1 MELEKQAHYLLRDVG
16 KAMRDF
22 AMVAGGD
29 RVAVA
34 VSGGKDSLGLLELLD
49 RHRRIAEVRYEVAAI
64 HVRGDATGV
73 TEAHA
78 PLETWLAER
87 GIPYRVV
94 EPELNAG
101 DAATVSGGAILDCQ
115 RCTWLRRKALFTAA
129 DALGCNVLAYAHHAD
144 DVAQTTLLN
153 VLYVGATRSL
163 APVAEYFGGRFR
175 LIRPL
180 VYVPERELAAFA
192 RACGFP
198 SPPPLCPR
206 GADSRRTTVKE
217 MLRLL
222 GPDYAR
228 QARGNLMR
236 LGLGE
241 HGV

>member
-1 MELEKQAHYLLRDVG
+1 MG

-22 AMVAGGD
+22 DMVADGD

-34 VSGGKDSLGLLELLD
+34 VSGGKDSLALLELLD
-49 RHRRIAEVRYEVAAI
+49 RHRRLTPVRYEVAAI

-73 TEAHA
+73 TAAHE
-78 PLETWLAER
+78 PLEAWLAGR
-87 GIPYRVV
+87 GLPYRVV
-94 EPELNAG
+94 EPELAE
-101 DAATVSGGAILDCQ
+101 DDVAPLDCQ

-153 VLYVGATRSL
+153 ILYVGGVGSL
-163 APVAEYFGGRFR
+163 APVADYFGGRFR

-180 VYVPERELAAFA
+180 VYLPERELAAFA

-198 SPPPLCPR
+198 PPPPLCPR
-206 GADSRRTTVKE
+206 GAESRRATVKE
-217 MLRLL
+217 MLRLH
-222 GPDYAR
+222 GPDYVR

-236 LGLGE
+236 LGLARPDPAETGQKD
-241 HGV
+241 HDA